1 MCKYNNAY
9 LLYGSYTLY
18 RSSTGHSEL
27 HLVCSG
33 SYGRNYASAQWTW
46 SPRPLQQL
54 KVIASAERSQ
64 PIITN
69 VKGTNFVN
77 RLVTSGKH
85 FDGKDFN
92 VRIVPVVFQDAG
104 LYVCYLESNPFPT
117 IDLITVKVTAE
128 PSDAVTEGDNVTL
141 TCSVS
146 HVTGSMRLVWI
157 NGDGKRVG
165 EKALTEE
172 EKSPSLVIQKAERG
186 RGNWRCVLF
195 HQHLPRLFV
204 PYYQKD
210 SKINVT
216 PVPGMSRVP
225 EYMSVSRNTKQEVQ
239 MPLML
244 LLLQA
249 TLSLYL
255 FLCLAIGVYPS
266 MNSTTPKMY

>member
-1 MCKYNNAY
+1 MDSSQQNRGNTDQIRLDNTVYLMVQHVTLEDGNLYVCEVRENGNILHTSNGDFTVDKY
-9 LLYGSYTLY
+9 LSYGGYTLY

-33 SYGRNYASAQWTW
+33 SNGRNYSRAQWTW
-46 SPRPLQQL
+46 TPHRHQQW
-54 KVIASAERSQ
+54 KVIASAARSQ
-64 PIITN
+64 PIIIN
-69 VKGTNFVN
+69 VNGTNFVN
-77 RLVTSGKH
+77 RLVTSGKLY
-85 FDGKDFN
+85 DGKDFN

-104 LYVCYLESNPFPT
+104 VYTCFLEQNRFPT

-146 HVTGSMRLVWI
+146 HVIGSMRLVWI

-195 HQHLPRLFV
+195 DQDLPRLFV

-210 SKINVT
+210 SSK
-216 PVPGMSRVP
+216 
-225 EYMSVSRNTKQEVQ
+225 
-239 MPLML
+239 
-244 LLLQA
+244 
-249 TLSLYL
+249 
-255 FLCLAIGVYPS
+255 
-266 MNSTTPKMY
+266 